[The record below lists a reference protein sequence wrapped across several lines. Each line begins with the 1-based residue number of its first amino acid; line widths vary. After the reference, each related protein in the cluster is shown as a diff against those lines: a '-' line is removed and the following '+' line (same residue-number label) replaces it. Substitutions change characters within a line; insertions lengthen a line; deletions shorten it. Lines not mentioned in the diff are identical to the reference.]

1 VNILERILEAKRAE
15 VAAAKEMLGEA
26 AVAARARAQSPPRDF
41 TGALRAKLAA
51 GRPAVIG
58 EIKRDNVKLIL
69 VQPFQNRKTAE
80 TVARQTGAAVVDAPQ
95 QPGAA
100 NNTSSYFDNMDNLVR
115 AIAAALGGKK

>member
-58 EIKRDNVKLIL
+58 EIKRASPSRGVLREKTSM
-69 VQPFQNRKTAE
+69 PRRSRKATP
-80 TVARQTGAAVVDAPQ
+80 RPAP
-95 QPGAA
+95 PV
-100 NNTSSYFDNMDNLVR
+100 FPC
-115 AIAAALGGKK
+115 

>member
-58 EIKRDNVKLIL
+58 EIKRAS
-69 VQPFQNRKTAE
+69 PSRSTPRRSRKAT
-80 TVARQTGAAVVDAPQ
+80 RRPAP
-95 QPGAA
+95 PV
-100 NNTSSYFDNMDNLVR
+100 FPC
-115 AIAAALGGKK
+115 